1 MSAER
6 ISYKQVSTKPLIA
19 FELVQQT
26 RVQLWP
32 QTQTLNQTADVF
44 AVVLVVVVVVF
55 IVVVVVVVV
64 VADVFV
70 VVVVV
75 TYRRKRRN
83 IRNFRVPKL

>member
-1 MSAER
+1 MRAER
-6 ISYKQVSTKPLIA
+6 ISYKQVSTNLLIA

-32 QTQTLNQTADVF
+32 PTQTLNQTADVF

-55 IVVVVVVVV
+55 IVVVVAVVVV
-64 VADVFV
+64 V